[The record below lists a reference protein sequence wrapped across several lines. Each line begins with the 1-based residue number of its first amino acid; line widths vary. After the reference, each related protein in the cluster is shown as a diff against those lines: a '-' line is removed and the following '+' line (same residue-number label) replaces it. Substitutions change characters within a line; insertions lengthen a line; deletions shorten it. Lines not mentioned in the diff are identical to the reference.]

1 MIRQYFTDNCIS
13 IRQWAKKHNLSE
25 RTTYMVINGEVLG
38 NKNFKTSKKVF
49 EALFSEGIIKQMPAG
64 FIKKQDEEA
73 DKKAS

>member
-1 MIRQYFTDNCIS
+1 MIRDYFKNNCIS

-38 NKNFKTSKKVF
+38 SKNFKTSKKVF
-49 EALFSEGIIKQMPAG
+49 EALLSEGIIKRMPVG